1 MSVFSNNLLLG
12 AGGQSTGPAPFDP
25 TLIGNSVW
33 FDGSA
38 DLYRTKHFHR
48 LCTIQN
54 CLCTLVTTK

>member
-33 FDGSA
+33 LDGSA
-38 DLYRTKHFHR
+38 DYLSAKLRRTNQKR
-48 LCTIQN
+48 L
-54 CLCTLVTTK
+54 